1 MKEKV
6 KNFIVFYHQQ
16 EIGERRRIR
25 DEFLRESRM
34 TYPAWYAKL
43 HREVFSA
50 LELAALGK
58 ICGKCF

>member
-6 KNFIVFYHQQ
+6 KNFIVFYQQQ

-34 TYPAWYAKL
+34 TYPAWYAQP
-43 HREVFSA
+43 
-50 LELAALGK
+50 LARYAGNVSK
-58 ICGKCF
+58 WYFGMT